1 VKTRAKIIFYISINS
16 SLNEKCFVGGGE
28 GMQKIKIQLFVSDNF
43 FFLNFVFENRADYEM
58 TCENI

>member
-1 VKTRAKIIFYISINS
+1 MFRG
-16 SLNEKCFVGGGE
+16 GGGE